1 MQPKEAYQE
10 TGRGTWG
17 RIQIHGPVHDR
28 RRPPYGEDDG
38 VHVVHRHGLDAHG
51 PRARLPLGIHV
62 IVSFGPFRL
71 LVHLLGILCR

>member
-1 MQPKEAYQE
+1 METYQE
-10 TGRGTWG
+10 AGGWG
-17 RIQIHGPVHDR
+17 RLRVEVHGPVHECR
-28 RRPPYGEDDG
+28 RAPDGEDDG